1 MKDTK
6 YNHIYLRHL
15 IQSAWLAEIGV
26 KLRYVISGLLMPW
39 QVHMWSVTQ
48 KASMHAKMQS

>member
-1 MKDTK
+1 MFIGHLFPTGK
-6 YNHIYLRHL
+6 ISVELRCEL
-15 IQSAWLAEIGV
+15 
-26 KLRYVISGLLMPW
+26 SGLLMLW